1 MKPSRAS
8 VRARDA
14 ATERS
19 IQAAVRSEADVVR
32 AQFAQAK
39 AEYAERN
46 KPVPFTREELE
57 AASHVRFT
65 FGWRAIV
72 KVNAKSVKIVEDATN
87 PALDRLVRIEKI
99 LEVRA

>member
-19 IQAAVRSEADVVR
+19 IQEAKDAAHAEMSAM
-32 AQFAQAK
+32 FAANK
-39 AEYAERN
+39 AAFAARN

-57 AASHVRFT
+57 AATAIRTSY
-65 FGWRAIV
+65 GWERVV
-72 KVNAKSVKIVEDATN
+72 KVNAKSVKIAAAPGWD
-87 PALDRLVRIEKI
+87 DLVRIEKI
-99 LEVRA
+99 LEVRT